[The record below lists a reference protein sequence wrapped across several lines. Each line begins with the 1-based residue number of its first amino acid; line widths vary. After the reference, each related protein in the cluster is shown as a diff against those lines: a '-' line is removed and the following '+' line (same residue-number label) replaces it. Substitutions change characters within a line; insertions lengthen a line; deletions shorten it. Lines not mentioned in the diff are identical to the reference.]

1 MEIDVRRYARSE
13 GEALDLPDELVAK
26 DELFPV
32 VFVDVGRRN
41 LTEDPNQEMVNE
53 GIYDALQLIHSRPV
67 PGQALIKVH
76 VGEPKCL
83 TRMRPEY
90 VASSVK
96 FLRDL
101 GATGIVAGDTSVAY
115 TGPRGHRE
123 NPKGDASSYLGLARK
138 QGWSSSGIAGVPFAV
153 LDRPCTA
160 LSGQFEFETDER
172 QVRVPGMQHYG
183 SFDIADGFAAAEMVM
198 NHAHLT
204 LHQLAGVAGCVKSI
218 AMGCSSLAGKLR
230 MHQSLLPRVDNELCD
245 QCGQCVDNCPEKA
258 LSLGEGASSPS
269 VNTDLCIG
277 CGECVTS
284 CPNGAITLEE
294 ECITDWVRGKHTFPL
309 RLADCTVGIMN
320 RRWQKTIHILHMYSI
335 TEHCDCLNGEQS
347 PLLRDDIGFLVGK
360 NPFAIDRLA
369 AEFLTSRLGQGK
381 ANTYE
386 RALQAAG
393 IVASYVEEK
402 YGIVCDTSLTTL
414 RI

>member
-1 MEIDVRRYARSE
+1 MGTDIRSE
-13 GEALDLPDELVAK
+13 VEILDLPDELTAK
-26 DELFPV
+26 DELFPI
-32 VFVDVGRRN
+32 VFVDLGTRN
-41 LTEDPNQEMVNE
+41 LTEHRNQEIVNK
-53 GIYDALQLIHSRPV
+53 GIYEALQLIHSGPV

-76 VGEPKCL
+76 IGEPKRL

-90 VASSVK
+90 AASSVR
-96 FLRDL
+96 FLRNL
-101 GATGIVAGDTSVAY
+101 GATGVVAGDTSVAY

-138 QGWSSSGIAGVPFAV
+138 QGWFSSGIAGVPFVV

-160 LSGQFEFETDER
+160 LSGQFEFEKEER

-183 SFDIADGFAAAEMVM
+183 SFNIADGFTAAQTVI

-230 MHQSLLPRVDNELCD
+230 MHQSLLPSIHSELCD
-245 QCGQCVDNCPEKA
+245 QCGQCVDSCPEKA

-277 CGECVTS
+277 CGECEAV
-284 CPNGAITLEE
+284 CPNGAITLQG
-294 ECITDWVRGKHTFPL
+294 ECITDWSRGKHTFPL
-309 RLADCTVGIMN
+309 RLADYTVGIMR

-335 TEHCDCLNGEQS
+335 TEHCDCVNREQS

-369 AEFLTSRLGQGK
+369 AEFLTSRFGEEK
-381 ANTYE
+381 SNIYE
-386 RALQAAG
+386 RALRAPG
-393 IVASYVEEK
+393 SIASYVEQK
-402 YGIVCDTSLTTL
+402 YGIVCDTPLTTV